1 MKREPSSPTTHRVTN
16 LPLIGSLQLASSSV
30 NLPRGYNVE
39 FTESLRCERCALSRN
54 FNPPIM
60 SEGTLGDLQSEGTED
75 NVGKRGEKVNCNGEV
90 LRTSDPLKDCSRSEN
105 TEQLDTTG
113 GAGDEQ
119 TASYSKDPTTHSNH
133 NSESSSSED
142 EMEGQGDFA
151 ANWYV
156 PLPQDPGESD
166 DEEGGEGEGS
176 EQWSEAAI
184 RGQPLLRK
192 QDGEEEGEGQ
202 GASSQ
207 QVEEVK
213 AASQMEDSES

>member
-1 MKREPSSPTTHRVTN
+1 M
-16 LPLIGSLQLASSSV
+16 
-30 NLPRGYNVE
+30 
-39 FTESLRCERCALSRN
+39 
-54 FNPPIM
+54 M

-113 GAGDEQ
+113 GAVCSSVNTKQAGDEQ
-119 TASYSKDPTTHSNH
+119 TASYSKDSTTHNNH
-133 NSESSSSED
+133 NSDSSSSED

-166 DEEGGEGEGS
+166 EEEGGEGEGS

-184 RGQPLLRK
+184 RGQPLPRK

-202 GASSQ
+202 GASGQ
-207 QVEEVK
+207 QVEVVK
-213 AASQMEDSES
+213 AASKMEDSES